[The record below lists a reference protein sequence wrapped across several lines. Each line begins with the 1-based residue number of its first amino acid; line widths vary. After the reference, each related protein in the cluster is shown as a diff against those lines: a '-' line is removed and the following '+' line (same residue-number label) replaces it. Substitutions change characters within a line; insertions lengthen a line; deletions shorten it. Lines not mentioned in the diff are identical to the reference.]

1 MSQLDQIRKKQLL
14 SAPETVNTDWASPS
28 TSLDDRAGAF
38 SLALKYEN
46 GSGPVAM
53 EVYLELSVDNVNFAR
68 VSDSKIDVIDE
79 EGVVIF
85 DVDGSGTSY
94 ARVAIVVVSGS
105 IDAVELKYVAS
116 QFH

>member
-1 MSQLDQIRKKQLL
+1 MSQLDQIRKKQLIE
-14 SAPETVNTDWASPS
+14 SPETINADWNSPS

-46 GSGPVAM
+46 GVGPVSM
-53 EVYLELSVDNVNFAR
+53 VVTLQLSVDDINFAD
-68 VSDSKIDVIDE
+68 VTDSEITITDT
-79 EGVVIF
+79 EGVAIY

-94 ARVAIVVVSGS
+94 ARLKVTVTSGS